1 MNMTA
6 VNVDNSGAFAIPSL
20 SERRAAALAG
30 RRVSNARVEPM
41 SEPNMV
47 FYGIMLIVSVFVAI
61 GLVMVLSASSI
72 VSVNNGG
79 SAFTMFFK
87 QLTWATVGVVAAIG
101 TYRMPYRAWQ
111 RLNKPILFVV
121 LGLNALPFTP
131 LGLSVNGARAWV
143 EMGPI
148 RFQPSELLKFALI
161 IYLTNNLGR
170 RQADLTDFKRTFQ
183 PALLT
188 WVVAAG
194 FAMAQRDLGAAV
206 VLSGIAFTVL
216 YMAGSPVRWIVVSAI
231 GASIAGLMYVFTS
244 SSGISRW
251 TAFLDIEGNKE
262 HSGYQVWQ
270 SMLSISNGGLVGV
283 GPGAGTSKWG
293 YVPLAHSD
301 FIFTVI
307 AEEFGFIGSTIV
319 IGGFFALTFLGFVVA
334 MRAPDYSGALLAA
347 GITVWFAVQAM
358 INIGGVVGAMP
369 VTGLTLPL
377 ISYGGSSLLITLSA
391 AGLLLNIARKMN

>member
-1 MNMTA
+1 MTA
-6 VNVDNSGAFAIPSL
+6 VNIDNSGAFAIPSL
-20 SERRAAALAG
+20 RERREAALAG
-30 RRVSNARVEPM
+30 RRLNNAQVEQK
-41 SEPNMV
+41 SEPHMV
-47 FYGIMLIVSVFVAI
+47 FFGILLIVSVFVAI

-87 QLTWATVGVVAAIG
+87 QLMWASVGIVAAVG
-101 TYRMPYRAWQ
+101 TYRMPYRSWQ
-111 RLNKPILFVV
+111 RLNKPILIVV
-121 LGLNALPFTP
+121 LGLNVLPFTP
-131 LGLSVNGARAWV
+131 LGISVNGARAWV

-170 RQADLTDFKRTFQ
+170 RQAELTDFVRTFR
-183 PALLT
+183 PALLA
-188 WVVAAG
+188 WGVAAG
-194 FAMAQRDLGAAV
+194 VAMAQRDLGAAV

-216 YMAGSPVRWIVVSAI
+216 YMAGSPVRWIAVSAVF
-231 GASIAGLMYVFTS
+231 ASVAGIFYILTS
-244 SSGISRW
+244 ASRVSRW
-251 TAFLDIEGNKE
+251 TAFLDIEGNRE
-262 HSGYQVWQ
+262 HTGYQVWQ
-270 SMLSISNGGLVGV
+270 SLLSISNGGLFGV

-307 AEEFGFIGSTIV
+307 AEEFGFVGSTLV
-319 IGGFFALTFLGFVVA
+319 IGGFFALTFFGFIVA

-391 AGLLLNIARKMN
+391 AGLLLNIARKIQ

>member
-1 MNMTA
+1 MTA
-6 VNVDNSGAFAIPSL
+6 VNVDDSGAFAIPSL
-20 SERRAAALAG
+20 SERREAALAG
-30 RRVSNARVEPM
+30 RRVTGVRSERE
-41 SEPNMV
+41 SEPTMV
-47 FYGIMLIVSVFVAI
+47 FFGILTIVGVFVAI

-72 VSVNNGG
+72 LSVNNGG

-87 QLTWATVGVVAAIG
+87 QLTWAGFGVVAAVG
-101 TYRMPYRAWQ
+101 MYRMPYRSWQ
-111 RLNKPILFVV
+111 RLNKPILGVV
-121 LGLNALPFTP
+121 LVLNALPFTP
-131 LGLSVNGARAWV
+131 LGISVNGARAWV
-143 EMGPI
+143 EMGPV
-148 RFQPSELLKFALI
+148 RFQPSELLKLALV

-170 RQADLTDFKRTFQ
+170 RQRELTNFNRTFK
-183 PALLT
+183 PALIT
-188 WVVAAG
+188 WVIAAG
-194 FAMAQRDLGAAV
+194 IAMAQKDLGAAV

-216 YMAGSPVRWIVVSAI
+216 YMAGSPVRWIMASAFA
-231 GASIAGLMYVFTS
+231 ASLGGILYVLTS

-251 TAFLDIEGNKE
+251 TAFLDIEGNREK
-262 HSGYQVWQ
+262 SAYQVWQ
-270 SMLSISNGGLVGV
+270 SMLSISNGGLWGV

-307 AEEFGFIGSTIV
+307 AEEFGFIGSSIV
-319 IGGFFALTFLGFVVA
+319 IGGFFVLSFLGFVVA

-377 ISYGGSSLLITLSA
+377 ISYGGSSLLITLAA
-391 AGLLLNIARKMN
+391 AGLLLNIARRIQ

>member
-1 MNMTA
+1 MTA
-6 VNVDNSGAFAIPSL
+6 VNMDPSGGMAMPSL
-20 SERRAAALAG
+20 RERRRAALAG
-30 RRVSNARVEPM
+30 RRLSESAGVE
-41 SEPNMV
+41 SEPGRL
-47 FYGIMLIVSVFVAI
+47 FYGILLVVAVLVSL

-79 SAFTMFFK
+79 SAFTMFLK
-87 QLTWATVGVVAAIG
+87 QLMWAFFGVIVAAG

-111 RLNKPILFVV
+111 RLNKPMLAVV
-121 LGLNALPFTP
+121 IGLNLLPFTP
-131 LGLSVNGARAWV
+131 LGITVNGARAWV

-170 RQADLTDFKRTFQ
+170 RQRELTDFKRTFQ
-183 PALLT
+183 PAVIA

-194 FAMAQRDLGAAV
+194 IAMAQSDLGAAI

-216 YMAGSPVRWIVVSAI
+216 YMAGCPVRWI
-231 GASIAGLMYVFTS
+231 GATAFGAMIAGLGYVLTS
-244 SSGISRW
+244 ASRMSRW
-251 TAFLDIEGNKE
+251 TAFLDIEGNRE
-262 HSGYQVWQ
+262 HTSYQVWQ
-270 SMLSISNGGLVGV
+270 SMLSISNGGTLGV

-307 AEEFGFIGSTIV
+307 AEEFGLVGSTLV

-377 ISYGGSSLLITLSA
+377 ISYGGSSLLITLGA
-391 AGLLLNIARKMN
+391 AGLLLNIARKVS

>member
-1 MNMTA
+1 
-6 VNVDNSGAFAIPSL
+6 
-20 SERRAAALAG
+20 
-30 RRVSNARVEPM
+30 
-41 SEPNMV
+41 
-47 FYGIMLIVSVFVAI
+47 
-61 GLVMVLSASSI
+61 
-72 VSVNNGG
+72 
-79 SAFTMFFK
+79 
-87 QLTWATVGVVAAIG
+87 
-101 TYRMPYRAWQ
+101 
-111 RLNKPILFVV
+111 
-121 LGLNALPFTP
+121 
-131 LGLSVNGARAWV
+131 
-143 EMGPI
+143 MGPI

-170 RQADLTDFKRTFQ
+170 RQRELTDFKRTFQ
-183 PALLT
+183 PAVIA

-194 FAMAQRDLGAAV
+194 IAMAQSDLGAAI

-216 YMAGSPVRWIVVSAI
+216 YMAGCPVRWI
-231 GASIAGLMYVFTS
+231 GATAFGAMIAGLGNREHTS
-244 SSGISRW
+244 
-251 TAFLDIEGNKE
+251 
-262 HSGYQVWQ
+262 YQVWQ
-270 SMLSISNGGLVGV
+270 SMLSISNGGTLGV

-307 AEEFGFIGSTIV
+307 AEEFGLVGSTLV

-377 ISYGGSSLLITLSA
+377 ISYGGSSLLITLGA
-391 AGLLLNIARKMN
+391 AGLLLNIARKVS

>member
-1 MNMTA
+1 VTA
-6 VNVDNSGAFAIPSL
+6 VNADPSGGIAIPSL
-20 SERRAAALAG
+20 RERRNAALAG
-30 RRVSNARVEPM
+30 RRLGNSAAVG
-41 SEPNMV
+41 SEPGPL
-47 FYGIMLIVSVFVAI
+47 FYGILLVVTALVSL

-79 SAFTMFFK
+79 SAFTMFLK
-87 QLTWATVGVVAAIG
+87 QLMWAFFGVIVAVG

-111 RLNKPILFVV
+111 RLNKPMLAVV
-121 LGLNALPFTP
+121 IGLNLLPFTP
-131 LGLSVNGARAWV
+131 LGITVNGARAWV

-170 RQADLTDFKRTFQ
+170 RQRELTDFKRTFQ
-183 PALLT
+183 PAVIA
-188 WVVAAG
+188 WVIAAG
-194 FAMAQRDLGAAV
+194 IAMAQSDLGAAI

-216 YMAGSPVRWIVVSAI
+216 YMAGCPVRWIGATALAAMVVGLGYILTSA
-231 GASIAGLMYVFTS
+231 SRV
-244 SSGISRW
+244 SRW
-251 TAFLDIEGNKE
+251 TAFMDIEGNRE
-262 HSGYQVWQ
+262 HTSYQVWQ
-270 SMLSISNGGLVGV
+270 SMLSISNGGTLGV

-307 AEEFGFIGSTIV
+307 AEEFGLVGSTLV

-347 GITVWFAVQAM
+347 GITVWFAVQAV

-377 ISYGGSSLLITLSA
+377 ISYGGSSLLITLGA
-391 AGLLLNIARKMN
+391 AGLLLNIARKVS

>member
-1 MNMTA
+1 MTA
-6 VNVDNSGAFAIPSL
+6 VNVDNSGAFVIPSL
-20 SERRAAALAG
+20 RERREAALAG
-30 RRVSNARVEPM
+30 RRISSTQVEQK
-41 SEPNMV
+41 SEPHMV
-47 FYGIMLIVSVFVAI
+47 FFGILLIVSVFVAI

-87 QLTWATVGVVAAIG
+87 QLMWASVGIVAAVG
-101 TYRMPYRAWQ
+101 TYRMPYRSWQ
-111 RLNKPILFVV
+111 KLNKPILIVV
-121 LGLNALPFTP
+121 LGLNVLPFTP
-131 LGLSVNGARAWV
+131 LGISVNGARAWV

-170 RQADLTDFKRTFQ
+170 RQAELTNFVRTFR
-183 PALLT
+183 PALLA
-188 WVVAAG
+188 WGIAAG
-194 FAMAQRDLGAAV
+194 VAMAQRDLGAAV

-216 YMAGSPVRWIVVSAI
+216 YMAGSPVKWIGVSAFFAALAGI
-231 GASIAGLMYVFTS
+231 FYILTSASRV
-244 SSGISRW
+244 SRW
-251 TAFLDIEGNKE
+251 TAFLDIEGNRE
-262 HSGYQVWQ
+262 HTGYQVWQ
-270 SMLSISNGGLVGV
+270 SMLSISNGGIFGV

-307 AEEFGFIGSTIV
+307 AEEFGFVGSTIV
-319 IGGFFALTFLGFVVA
+319 IGGFFALTFFGFIVA

-391 AGLLLNIARKMN
+391 AGLLLNVARKIQ

>member
-1 MNMTA
+1 MTA

-20 SERRAAALAG
+20 RERREAALAG
-30 RRVSNARVEPM
+30 RRLSGSKVEQQA
-41 SEPNMV
+41 EPHVV
-47 FYGIMLIVSVFVAI
+47 FYGILMIVCVFVAI

-72 VSVNNGG
+72 VSVNSGG

-87 QLTWATVGVVAAIG
+87 QLVWASVGVVAAVG
-101 TYRMPYRAWQ
+101 TYRMPYHAWQ
-111 RLNKPILFVV
+111 KLNKPILAVV
-121 LGLNALPFTP
+121 LGLNVLPFTP
-131 LGLSVNGARAWV
+131 LGISVNGAHAWV
-143 EMGPI
+143 GMGPV

-170 RQADLTDFKRTFQ
+170 RQRELTDFVRTFR
-183 PALLT
+183 PALVA

-194 FAMAQRDLGAAV
+194 VAMAQKDLGAAV

-216 YMAGSPVRWIVVSAI
+216 YMAGSPVRWILVSAFF
-231 GASIAGLMYVFTS
+231 ASVAGLLYIVTS
-244 SSGISRW
+244 ASRLSRW
-251 TAFLDIEGNKE
+251 TAFLDIRGNRE
-262 HSGYQVWQ
+262 HTGYQVWQ
-270 SMLSISNGGLVGV
+270 SMLSIANGGVLGV

-319 IGGFFALTFLGFVVA
+319 IGGFFALTFFGFVVA

-347 GITVWFAVQAM
+347 GITMWFAVQAM

-391 AGLLLNIARKMN
+391 AGLLLNIARKIH

>member
-1 MNMTA
+1 MTA
-6 VNVDNSGAFAIPSL
+6 VNLDDSGAFVIPSL
-20 SERRAAALAG
+20 SERREAALAG
-30 RRVSNARVEPM
+30 RRINPAQLDGKAEP
-41 SEPNMV
+41 PMV
-47 FYGIMLIVSVFVAI
+47 FFGIMLIVGVLVAL

-79 SAFTMFFK
+79 SAFTMFLK
-87 QLTWATVGVVAAIG
+87 QLLWAAVGVVAAVG
-101 TYRMPYRAWQ
+101 MFRMPYRSWQ
-111 RLNKPILFVV
+111 KLNKPILFVV
-121 LGLNALPFTP
+121 LGLNVLPFTP
-131 LGLSVNGARAWV
+131 LGISVNGARAWV
-143 EMGPI
+143 EMGPV

-170 RQADLTDFKRTFQ
+170 RQRELTDFVRTFR
-183 PALLT
+183 PALLA
-188 WVVAAG
+188 WGVAAG
-194 FAMAQRDLGAAV
+194 IAMAQKDLGAAV

-216 YMAGSPVRWIVVSAI
+216 YMAGSPVKWILASAFF
-231 GASIAGLMYVFTS
+231 ASLAGIAYILASATR
-244 SSGISRW
+244 ISRW
-251 TAFLDIEGNKE
+251 TAFFDIEGNRE
-262 HSGYQVWQ
+262 HTGYQVWQ
-270 SMLSISNGGLVGV
+270 SMLSISNGGILGT

-319 IGGFFALTFLGFVVA
+319 IGGFFALTFFGFIVA

-347 GITVWFAVQAM
+347 GITVWFAVQAT

-391 AGLLLNIARKMN
+391 AGLLLNIARKIQ

>member
-1 MNMTA
+1 MTA

-20 SERRAAALAG
+20 RERREAALAG
-30 RRVSNARVEPM
+30 RRLSSTQVEQK
-41 SEPNMV
+41 SEPHMV
-47 FYGIMLIVSVFVAI
+47 FFGILLIISVFVAI

-72 VSVNNGG
+72 ASVNNGG

-87 QLTWATVGVVAAIG
+87 QLMWASVGIVAAVG
-101 TYRMPYRAWQ
+101 TYRMPYRSWQ
-111 RLNKPILFVV
+111 KLNKPILIVV
-121 LGLNALPFTP
+121 LGLNVLPFTP
-131 LGLSVNGARAWV
+131 LGISVNGARAWV

-148 RFQPSELLKFALI
+148 GFQPSELLKFALI

-170 RQADLTDFKRTFQ
+170 RQAELTNFVRTFR
-183 PALLT
+183 PALLA
-188 WVVAAG
+188 WGVAAG
-194 FAMAQRDLGAAV
+194 VAMAQRDLGAAV

-216 YMAGSPVRWIVVSAI
+216 YMAGSPVKWIAVSAVF
-231 GASIAGLMYVFTS
+231 ASLAGIFYILTS
-244 SSGISRW
+244 ASRVSRW
-251 TAFLDIEGNKE
+251 TAFLDIEGNRE
-262 HSGYQVWQ
+262 HTGYQVWQ
-270 SMLSISNGGLVGV
+270 SMLSISNGGLFGV

-307 AEEFGFIGSTIV
+307 AEEFGFVGSTIV
-319 IGGFFALTFLGFVVA
+319 IGGFFALTFFGFIVA

-391 AGLLLNIARKMN
+391 AGLLLNVARKIQ

>member
-1 MNMTA
+1 MTA
-6 VNVDNSGAFAIPSL
+6 VNVDNSGAFVIPSL

-30 RRVSNARVEPM
+30 RRVSNARVEPTT
-41 SEPNMV
+41 EPNMV

-72 VSVNNGG
+72 VSVNSGG

-101 TYRMPYRAWQ
+101 TYRMPYRSWQ

-131 LGLSVNGARAWV
+131 LGISVNGAHAWV

-183 PALLT
+183 PALLA

-216 YMAGSPVRWIVVSAI
+216 YMAGSPVRWIGVSAI
-231 GASIAGLMYVFTS
+231 GASMAGLLYIVTS
-244 SSGISRW
+244 ASRMSRW

-270 SMLSISNGGLVGV
+270 SMLSISNGGLIGV

-347 GITVWFAVQAM
+347 GITMWFAVQAI

>member
-1 MNMTA
+1 
-6 VNVDNSGAFAIPSL
+6 GGIAIPSL
-20 SERRAAALAG
+20 RERRNAALAG
-30 RRVSNARVEPM
+30 RRLGNSAAVG
-41 SEPNMV
+41 SEPGPL
-47 FYGIMLIVSVFVAI
+47 FYGILLVVTALVSL

-79 SAFTMFFK
+79 SAFTMFLK
-87 QLTWATVGVVAAIG
+87 QLMWAFFGVIVAVG

-111 RLNKPILFVV
+111 RLNKPMLAVV
-121 LGLNALPFTP
+121 IGLNLLPFTP
-131 LGLSVNGARAWV
+131 LGITVNGARAWV

-170 RQADLTDFKRTFQ
+170 RQRELTDFKRTFQ
-183 PALLT
+183 PAVIA
-188 WVVAAG
+188 WVIAAG
-194 FAMAQRDLGAAV
+194 IAMAQSDLGAAI

-216 YMAGSPVRWIVVSAI
+216 YMAGCPVRWIGATALAAMVVGLGYILTSA
-231 GASIAGLMYVFTS
+231 SRM
-244 SSGISRW
+244 SRW
-251 TAFLDIEGNKE
+251 TAFMDIEGNRE
-262 HSGYQVWQ
+262 HTSYQVWQ
-270 SMLSISNGGLVGV
+270 SMLSISNGGTLGV

-307 AEEFGFIGSTIV
+307 AEEFGLVGSTLV

-347 GITVWFAVQAM
+347 GITVWFAVQAV

-377 ISYGGSSLLITLSA
+377 ISYGGSSLLITLGA
-391 AGLLLNIARKMN
+391 AGLLLNIARKVS

>member
-1 MNMTA
+1 MTA

-20 SERRAAALAG
+20 RERREAALAG
-30 RRVSNARVEPM
+30 RRLSSTQVEQK
-41 SEPNMV
+41 SEPHMV
-47 FYGIMLIVSVFVAI
+47 FFGILLIISVFVAI

-72 VSVNNGG
+72 ASVNNGG

-87 QLTWATVGVVAAIG
+87 QLMWASVGIVAAVG
-101 TYRMPYRAWQ
+101 TYRMPYRSWQ
-111 RLNKPILFVV
+111 KLNKPILIVV
-121 LGLNALPFTP
+121 LGLNVLPFTP
-131 LGLSVNGARAWV
+131 LGISVNGARAWV

-148 RFQPSELLKFALI
+148 GFQPSELLKFALI

-170 RQADLTDFKRTFQ
+170 RQAELTNFVRTFR
-183 PALLT
+183 PALLA
-188 WVVAAG
+188 WGVAAG
-194 FAMAQRDLGAAV
+194 VAMAQRDLGAAV

-216 YMAGSPVRWIVVSAI
+216 YMAGSPVKWIAVSAVF
-231 GASIAGLMYVFTS
+231 ASLAGIFYILTS
-244 SSGISRW
+244 ASRISRW
-251 TAFLDIEGNKE
+251 TAFLDIEGNRE
-262 HSGYQVWQ
+262 HTGYQVWQ
-270 SMLSISNGGLVGV
+270 SMLSISNGGLFGV

-293 YVPLAHSD
+293 YVPLAYSD

-307 AEEFGFIGSTIV
+307 AEEFGFVGSTIV
-319 IGGFFALTFLGFVVA
+319 IGGFFALTFFGFIVA

-391 AGLLLNIARKMN
+391 AGLLLNVARKIQ